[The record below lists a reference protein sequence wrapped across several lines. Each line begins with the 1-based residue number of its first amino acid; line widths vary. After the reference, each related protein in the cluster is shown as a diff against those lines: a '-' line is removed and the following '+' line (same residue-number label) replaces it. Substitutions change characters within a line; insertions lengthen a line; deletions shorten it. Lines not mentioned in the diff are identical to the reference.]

1 MSTYNLSGNVVVFTD
16 SIVKNTPVIFNIPR
30 NHESLFYVLEGELIY
45 EKEALREFVSKGQVG
60 YIARGSIDKTSAY
73 NCDAVSYIAIN
84 FNFET
89 KNPSPLAT
97 LNLKT
102 LCGASEEFKPL
113 FEEILKA
120 YTEKS
125 LGHKIICEGLLLQ
138 IIGMLYVENDT
149 SGETQN
155 LQKLLA
161 PALDAI
167 RENFHDSTFKTSA
180 LCELCDMSERN
191 LRRYF
196 IKAFGKSPYTYL
208 QEFRIE
214 KAKILLAYTANPITQ
229 IAEACGFTD
238 LYSFS
243 HAFKKREGI
252 SPKNFRINL

>member
-1 MSTYNLSGNVVVFTD
+1 MSSYSLSGDVVVFTD
-16 SIVKNTPVIFNIPR
+16 SIMKNSPIVFNVPR
-30 NHESLFYVLEGELIY
+30 NHEALFYVLEGQLIY
-45 EKEALREFVSKGQVG
+45 QKANKSEIVSKGQVG
-60 YIARGSIDKTSAY
+60 YIARGSIDKSSAY
-73 NCDAVSYIAIN
+73 NCDTVTYVAVN
-84 FNFET
+84 FNFDS
-89 KNPSPLAT
+89 KNPNPPAT

-138 IIGMLYVENDT
+138 IIGKLYVENDT

-214 KAKILLAYTANPITQ
+214 KAKILLVYTANPITQ
-229 IAEACGFTD
+229 IAEACGFAD

-243 HAFKKREGI
+243 HSFKKREKI
-252 SPKNFRINL
+252 SPKEYRTKA